1 MKKMLD
7 IATQLLN
14 IEKHEAVETNEHG
27 KKYVPVSVVRCLAH
41 ELIVELRKQEAID
54 KEVLKHLENTEKTL
68 RGLNIIGAE
77 DERTKN

>member
-14 IEKHEAVETNEHG
+14 IEKHDTIETNAHG
-27 KKYVPVSVVRCLAH
+27 KKYVPVSVVRNLAH

-54 KEVLKHLENTEKTL
+54 KEVLKHLEKAEQIL
-68 RGLNIIGAE
+68 RGLNVIGAGYE
-77 DERTKN
+77 